1 MFIKESTKVKMRIKL
16 KINRIHVPKKPSK
29 IMEKMGREFNRY
41 ERKKSKNILKK
52 FKNSSENSLN

>member
-1 MFIKESTKVKMRIKL
+1 MRIKL